1 MSKRTSS
8 KSARSNLY
16 PCQETS
22 GGYGIQG
29 HPGLHCEP
37 LGGCEP
43 QAGEP
48 LGGHGCGP
56 QTSED
61 LGGCEPQPGGDLA
74 RIGYLALRTT

>member
-1 MSKRTSS
+1 MV
-8 KSARSNLY
+8 AWCVLALY

-48 LGGHGCGP
+48 LGGCGP
-56 QTSED
+56 QASED

-74 RIGYLALRTT
+74 RTGYLALSTT